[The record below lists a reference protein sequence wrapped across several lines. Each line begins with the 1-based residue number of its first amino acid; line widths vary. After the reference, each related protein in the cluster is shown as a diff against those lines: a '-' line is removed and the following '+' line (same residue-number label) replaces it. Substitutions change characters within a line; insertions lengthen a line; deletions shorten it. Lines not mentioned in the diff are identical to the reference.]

1 MDKKI
6 IAIVGPTGIGKTSLS
21 IELAKALNG
30 EVISCDSMQ
39 VYKKM
44 DIGTA
49 KVTKEEMDG
58 IFHYLIDIQEYDQP
72 YNVMIFQDVCRKSIQ
87 KIQNKNKQVI
97 LCGGTGLYLKAA
109 LYDYTFE
116 EETQDEDYLKELNQK
131 SNEELYELLKEIDEK
146 SLEKIHKN
154 NRKRILRALM
164 MAHSGMS
171 KSQREQQQK
180 HIPLYDIY
188 YIGLDVD
195 RNILHQRINDRVDK
209 MFEQGLVEE
218 VTSLFKE
225 EKTNKVKILQ
235 EEIPG
240 VKKIITDYRPQK
252 NIRGIT
258 LLEVL
263 LVTGRSHQ
271 IRAHLASIGHPILG
285 DIKYGDRKLNLY
297 YEEQYRI
304 RHQML
309 HAEKVVFP
317 DNLGGALV
325 HLSGQTFMAPL
336 PEEFQR
342 VLKGEA

>member
-49 KVTKEEMDG
+49 KVTKVEMDG

-225 EKTNKVKILQ
+225 EKTWEYTSFQGIGYKEFK
-235 EEIPG
+235 
-240 VKKIITDYRPQK
+240 DYFLDQ
-252 NIRGIT
+252 IT
-258 LLEVL
+258 LEETKERIKTHSRQYAKRQYTWFKNQMPVHWY
-263 LVTGRSHQ
+263 SIDQKEQ
-271 IRAHLASIGHPILG
+271 ILK
-285 DIKYGDRKLNLY
+285 DVK
-297 YEEQYRI
+297 QW
-304 RHQML
+304 
-309 HAEKVVFP
+309 
-317 DNLGGALV
+317 
-325 HLSGQTFMAPL
+325 
-336 PEEFQR
+336 
-342 VLKGEA
+342 LKGEI

>member
-116 EETQDEDYLKELNQK
+116 EEIQDEDYLKELNQK

-225 EKTNKVKILQ
+225 EKTWEYTSFQGIGYKEFK
-235 EEIPG
+235 
-240 VKKIITDYRPQK
+240 DYFLDQ
-252 NIRGIT
+252 IT
-258 LLEVL
+258 LEETKERIKTHSRQYAKRQYTWFKNQMPVHWY
-263 LVTGRSHQ
+263 SIDQKEQ
-271 IRAHLASIGHPILG
+271 ILK
-285 DIKYGDRKLNLY
+285 DVK
-297 YEEQYRI
+297 QW
-304 RHQML
+304 
-309 HAEKVVFP
+309 
-317 DNLGGALV
+317 
-325 HLSGQTFMAPL
+325 
-336 PEEFQR
+336 
-342 VLKGEA
+342 LKGEI

>member
-30 EVISCDSMQ
+30 EVISFDSMQ

-225 EKTNKVKILQ
+225 EKTWEYTSFQGIGYKEFK
-235 EEIPG
+235 
-240 VKKIITDYRPQK
+240 DYFLDQ
-252 NIRGIT
+252 IT
-258 LLEVL
+258 LEETKERIKTHSRQYAKRQYTWFKNQMPVHWY
-263 LVTGRSHQ
+263 SIDQKEQ
-271 IRAHLASIGHPILG
+271 ILK
-285 DIKYGDRKLNLY
+285 DVK
-297 YEEQYRI
+297 QW
-304 RHQML
+304 
-309 HAEKVVFP
+309 
-317 DNLGGALV
+317 
-325 HLSGQTFMAPL
+325 
-336 PEEFQR
+336 
-342 VLKGEA
+342 LKGEI

>member
-225 EKTNKVKILQ
+225 EKTWEYTSFQGIGYKEFK
-235 EEIPG
+235 
-240 VKKIITDYRPQK
+240 DYFLDQ
-252 NIRGIT
+252 IT
-258 LLEVL
+258 LEETKVRIKTHSRQYAKRQYTWFKNQMP
-263 LVTGRSHQ
+263 VHWYSIDQKEQ
-271 IRAHLASIGHPILG
+271 ILK
-285 DIKYGDRKLNLY
+285 DVK
-297 YEEQYRI
+297 QW
-304 RHQML
+304 
-309 HAEKVVFP
+309 
-317 DNLGGALV
+317 
-325 HLSGQTFMAPL
+325 
-336 PEEFQR
+336 
-342 VLKGEA
+342 LKGEI

>member
-164 MAHSGMS
+164 MVHSGMS

-225 EKTNKVKILQ
+225 EKTWEYTSFQGIGYKEFK
-235 EEIPG
+235 
-240 VKKIITDYRPQK
+240 DYFLDQ
-252 NIRGIT
+252 IT
-258 LLEVL
+258 LEETKERIKTHSRQYAKRQYTWFKNQMPVHWY
-263 LVTGRSHQ
+263 SIDQKEQ
-271 IRAHLASIGHPILG
+271 ILK
-285 DIKYGDRKLNLY
+285 DVK
-297 YEEQYRI
+297 QW
-304 RHQML
+304 
-309 HAEKVVFP
+309 
-317 DNLGGALV
+317 
-325 HLSGQTFMAPL
+325 
-336 PEEFQR
+336 
-342 VLKGEA
+342 LKGEI

>member
-109 LYDYTFE
+109 LYDYTFQ

-225 EKTNKVKILQ
+225 EKTWEYTSFQGIGYKEFK
-235 EEIPG
+235 
-240 VKKIITDYRPQK
+240 DYFLDQ
-252 NIRGIT
+252 IT
-258 LLEVL
+258 LEETKERIKTHSRQYAKRQYTWFKNQMPVHWY
-263 LVTGRSHQ
+263 SIDQKEQ
-271 IRAHLASIGHPILG
+271 ILK
-285 DIKYGDRKLNLY
+285 DVK
-297 YEEQYRI
+297 QW
-304 RHQML
+304 
-309 HAEKVVFP
+309 
-317 DNLGGALV
+317 
-325 HLSGQTFMAPL
+325 
-336 PEEFQR
+336 
-342 VLKGEA
+342 LKGEI

>member
-49 KVTKEEMDG
+49 KVTKEEMDE

-225 EKTNKVKILQ
+225 EKTWEYTSFQGIGYKEFK
-235 EEIPG
+235 
-240 VKKIITDYRPQK
+240 DYFLDQ
-252 NIRGIT
+252 IT
-258 LLEVL
+258 LEETKERIKTHSRQYAKRQYTWFKNQMPVHWY
-263 LVTGRSHQ
+263 SIDQKEQ
-271 IRAHLASIGHPILG
+271 ILK
-285 DIKYGDRKLNLY
+285 DVK
-297 YEEQYRI
+297 QW
-304 RHQML
+304 
-309 HAEKVVFP
+309 
-317 DNLGGALV
+317 
-325 HLSGQTFMAPL
+325 
-336 PEEFQR
+336 
-342 VLKGEA
+342 LKGEI

>member
-131 SNEELYELLKEIDEK
+131 SNEELYELLKEIDER

-225 EKTNKVKILQ
+225 EKTWEYTSFQGIGYKEFK
-235 EEIPG
+235 
-240 VKKIITDYRPQK
+240 DYFLDQ
-252 NIRGIT
+252 IT
-258 LLEVL
+258 LEETKERIKTHSRQYAKRQYTWFKNQMPVHWY
-263 LVTGRSHQ
+263 SIDQKEQ
-271 IRAHLASIGHPILG
+271 ILK
-285 DIKYGDRKLNLY
+285 DVK
-297 YEEQYRI
+297 QW
-304 RHQML
+304 
-309 HAEKVVFP
+309 
-317 DNLGGALV
+317 
-325 HLSGQTFMAPL
+325 
-336 PEEFQR
+336 
-342 VLKGEA
+342 LKGEI

>member
-6 IAIVGPTGIGKTSLS
+6 IAIIGPTGIGKTSLS

-225 EKTNKVKILQ
+225 EKTWEYTSFQGIGYKEFK
-235 EEIPG
+235 
-240 VKKIITDYRPQK
+240 DYFLDQ
-252 NIRGIT
+252 IT
-258 LLEVL
+258 LEETKERIKTHSRQYAKRQYTWFKNQMPVHWY
-263 LVTGRSHQ
+263 SIDQKEQ
-271 IRAHLASIGHPILG
+271 ILK
-285 DIKYGDRKLNLY
+285 DVK
-297 YEEQYRI
+297 QW
-304 RHQML
+304 
-309 HAEKVVFP
+309 
-317 DNLGGALV
+317 
-325 HLSGQTFMAPL
+325 
-336 PEEFQR
+336 
-342 VLKGEA
+342 LKGEI

>member
-131 SNEELYELLKEIDEK
+131 SNEELYEILKEIDEK

-225 EKTNKVKILQ
+225 EKTWEYTSFQGIGYKEFN
-235 EEIPG
+235 
-240 VKKIITDYRPQK
+240 DYFLDQ
-252 NIRGIT
+252 IT
-258 LLEVL
+258 LEETKERIKTHSRQYAKRQYTWFKNQMPVHWY
-263 LVTGRSHQ
+263 SIDQKEQ
-271 IRAHLASIGHPILG
+271 ILK
-285 DIKYGDRKLNLY
+285 DVK
-297 YEEQYRI
+297 QW
-304 RHQML
+304 
-309 HAEKVVFP
+309 
-317 DNLGGALV
+317 
-325 HLSGQTFMAPL
+325 
-336 PEEFQR
+336 
-342 VLKGEA
+342 LKGEI

>member
-218 VTSLFKE
+218 VTSLFKD
-225 EKTNKVKILQ
+225 EKTWEYTSFQGIGYKEFK
-235 EEIPG
+235 
-240 VKKIITDYRPQK
+240 DYFLDQ
-252 NIRGIT
+252 IT
-258 LLEVL
+258 LEETKERIKTHSRQYAKRQYTWFKNQMPVHWY
-263 LVTGRSHQ
+263 SIDQKEQ
-271 IRAHLASIGHPILG
+271 ILK
-285 DIKYGDRKLNLY
+285 DVK
-297 YEEQYRI
+297 QW
-304 RHQML
+304 
-309 HAEKVVFP
+309 
-317 DNLGGALV
+317 
-325 HLSGQTFMAPL
+325 
-336 PEEFQR
+336 
-342 VLKGEA
+342 LKGEI

>member
-171 KSQREQQQK
+171 KSQIEQQQK

-225 EKTNKVKILQ
+225 EKTWEYTSFQGIGYKEFK
-235 EEIPG
+235 
-240 VKKIITDYRPQK
+240 DYFLDQ
-252 NIRGIT
+252 IT
-258 LLEVL
+258 LEETKERIKTHSRQYAKRQYTWFKNQMPVHWY
-263 LVTGRSHQ
+263 SIDQKEQ
-271 IRAHLASIGHPILG
+271 ILK
-285 DIKYGDRKLNLY
+285 DVK
-297 YEEQYRI
+297 QW
-304 RHQML
+304 
-309 HAEKVVFP
+309 
-317 DNLGGALV
+317 
-325 HLSGQTFMAPL
+325 
-336 PEEFQR
+336 
-342 VLKGEA
+342 LKGEI